1 MCGMC
6 RVLGS
11 RAPLL
16 LLLMMTACILLGH
29 RIQIRSANPNNNP
42 YIANVWPECP
52 LGGLREI
59 RYCYANEE
67 SETQLKFVVEEAISR
82 YLDPVRADSLAIST
96 TAGNSQT
103 RVGYVPQGGKSM
115 RLQYTVGEPADKYW
129 WDMRIKTAM
138 HEIGHSI
145 GLVHEH
151 QKTGVSNIV
160 NPISPAIVFAIERMP
175 GYEEALRA
183 VTAADVA
190 DVPVFRGLPPAS
202 RLRVLSVTLLCKY
215 WAEVVQWVPITP
227 QQINHYGWTHAG
239 PLDERSIMLY
249 DATSYD
255 NLDPNTGY
263 PIPALPSPWA
273 AFKPRKVIAGTHTVT
288 VRPAPTIP
296 PDYKYE
302 DLRRKS
308 GNGNGSNLLFRLG
321 ADMVIGDGNDDWPE
335 QLRRAFRERYQYYIA
350 QTSHERPHQVMHS
363 KLTRV
368 LIALALVFF
377 TSVALL
383 GQRSLPDS
391 ALLTHRDIA
400 HVEDLTD
407 KHNETK
413 RSISLYDAPHRAL
426 FEANPRYNSDAVA
439 TIWPSCSPYGGGAG
453 ILPYCYVDEES
464 ETRLTWIVE
473 QAIARWHEAT
483 DALNI
488 DGEAPNAPIHLV
500 IENMPGFDE
509 TMRDVAADYR
519 EPAFANLNPRQR
531 MVHLFRDPDLAKKYW
546 APHWRRIMSWIPYT
560 EDERRRAGLD
570 ISPQYDI
577 LSIMNHNGLHYIPGV
592 GTARKGPTSMYN
604 GAKLVPFATLGWYPP
619 ISPQNPTPPNDHLVW
634 VGGNPNPG
642 IAAIS
647 ALDRARLHVL
657 YPPSDLRHPM
667 ARTAPQNQSTDYTP
681 AFRPVAVTMG
691 TNTVTVRPAG
701 PIPTGNDYFAAMGR
715 MWQDPDK
722 IYGLGMFGGPDT
734 PGMVSTISND
744 SLLRGTGD

>member
-1 MCGMC
+1 MAQ
-6 RVLGS
+6 R
-11 RAPLL
+11 
-16 LLLMMTACILLGH
+16 H
-29 RIQIRSANPNNNP
+29 
-42 YIANVWPECP
+42 
-52 LGGLREI
+52 
-59 RYCYANEE
+59 
-67 SETQLKFVVEEAISR
+67 
-82 YLDPVRADSLAIST
+82 LDPVRADSLAIST
-96 TAGNSQT
+96 TAGISQT

-115 RLQYTVGEPADKYW
+115 RLQYFVGDPADKYW
-129 WDMRIKTAM
+129 WDMRIETAM
-138 HEIGHSI
+138 HGIGHSI

-151 QKTGVSNIV
+151 QRTGVSNIV

-190 DVPVFRGLPPAS
+190 DVPEFRGLPPAF

-215 WAEVVQWVPITP
+215 WAGVQWVPITP

-263 PIPALPSPWA
+263 PIP
-273 AFKPRKVIAGTHTVT
+273 
-288 VRPAPTIP
+288 
-296 PDYKYE
+296 
-302 DLRRKS
+302 
-308 GNGNGSNLLFRLG
+308 RLSSC
-321 ADMVIGDGNDDWPE
+321 A
-335 QLRRAFRERYQYYIA
+335 ERFESDTNI
-350 QTSHERPHQVMHS
+350 TSHERPHQVMHS

-407 KHNETK
+407 EHNETK

-439 TIWPSCSPYGGGAG
+439 TIWPSCSPYGGGAR

-464 ETRLTWIVE
+464 ETRLSWIVE

-488 DGEAPNAPIHLV
+488 DGEAPNAPIHLA

-531 MVHLFRDPDLAKKYW
+531 MVRLFRDPDLAKKYW

-592 GTARKGPTSMYN
+592 GTARKGSTSMYN

-667 ARTAPQNQSTDYTP
+667 ARTAPQNQSTGYTP

-715 MWQDPDK
+715 MWQDLDK